1 MFEPLKNLLGTFLGI
16 IPAIITG
23 ILALIGAVLG
33 F

>member
-1 MFEPLKNLLGTFLGI
+1 MFGPIKNLVGTFLGI

-23 ILALIGAVLG
+23 VLALIGAVLG